1 MNERIK
7 QLADEAEIY
16 VDRFHADDAKELYWI
31 KYKEKFAQLIVQEC
45 ITICQY
51 DADDDDDQFD
61 LGRVHQAKEIT
72 HLIKKHLGV
81 EE

>member
-31 KYKEKFAQLIVQEC
+31 KYKEKFFKLIVQEC
-45 ITICQY
+45 VKIAEQY
-51 DADDDDDQFD
+51 GTPDGFRIVDEIN
-61 LGRVHQAKEIT
+61 RVMLNIRPKF
-72 HLIKKHLGV
+72 GV